1 MSASRKTVRASRR
14 PTSRPI
20 AAAVVATLA
29 AGSLAATAPA
39 HAASDASAPSHQATS
54 PSDRPKSAARRLNP
68 TESASAQAK
77 ATGQPVIIDQLT
89 GTGTQV
95 VANPD
100 GTFTRTD
107 TSMPQRVQQQGKW
120 VPIDTTLVRQPDGT
134 WAPKAA
140 VTHVAFSGGGSSTL
154 VTMRDGADKLGFS
167 WPGALPKPVI
177 SKDTATYPEVLPGVD
192 LQLTADA
199 SGYSS
204 ILVVKTP
211 KAAADPRL
219 QSLTWNTTSAN
230 LKLAA
235 TSNGGAQAT
244 DKHTGKTVFHS
255 DTALM
260 WDSTGTGQKAGGTAR
275 ARTATASEARVE
287 HTAAAKVGEHRAQ
300 VHVALKH
307 GKQLLSLDKS
317 LLTAKTTTYPI
328 YVDPEWSGRPSQ
340 LDWARISDNGW
351 NVYNSTSTS
360 GATNAREGWDNT
372 APGNGERARTYY
384 QINTSGIKGAVVSH
398 ASLYVKQLSA
408 ASCDDTP
415 AAVYGT
421 DRPAGWNSSSLYWG
435 HEPGGRTGAL
445 GTNPKSHEAGT
456 CPVKEGSNSWVSPPS
471 LEFDVTSR
479 AQSAAGGSWS
489 SMTLMVQS
497 PDMNDPYQWKQLA
510 YGGGATLS
518 VTYSYRPKL
527 KNGSGTPAIKP
538 SIVSSGKTMT
548 TTHTPTLSARAV
560 DPDLAGGSELVRIDY
575 SVYNSSGTLVG
586 QGFGPNLD
594 SKKRAR
600 YNTNGSDWTTPKLSD
615 GTYTWK
621 ATAQNAAGYWTGP
634 GSGIWTKT
642 QTFTVDTS
650 APPSP
655 TVTSSQFPAKQI
667 GAAFGDQGTFVLGNN
682 HTNNITGYL
691 FSLDATLGSTV
702 YTSSGVIHL
711 TASTKITKAN
721 IYYATSDNGPG
732 TGTSVLNGSASPA
745 FAPGV
750 VGPHTLYVKAVDQA
764 GSTSVSQ
771 TSYVFYAGTSTPTY
785 AYGDKMIS
793 GWTATNTDGT
803 TTAVPKATTTSTGGQ
818 LISQAAFSGYEFADG
833 YQAMLANKSTTSKV
847 ISGDSVTFS
856 FDIPKDGPWSFGA
869 NLTKGKDYGIYRLV
883 LDAGQSTQSTLSSG
897 FDAYNSYTTT
907 QFLNLGIPKDTSGQ
921 LLTLK
926 QGVHTLTL
934 TLTGK
939 NPSSTGYQAG
949 IDVLRLGPALT
960 CAINDTTSCL
970 NNTATSTFT
979 TTTSTADADGSGNSI
994 NSADLTSTSGWQSN
1008 KTVTVDGATVT
1019 LPKFGTGTYDNML
1032 ASGQTITLPGS
1043 GVVNTGDALVF
1054 LAFATGGAAKGTGGT
1069 ITYAKNNCVDQN
1081 NPFDQPYQ
1089 LDTVPDWLSGPAS
1102 AASLSLVH
1110 ENHSNNTQT
1119 SPTSGPKIYAIS
1131 VPLQCPGSV
1140 ISSISL
1146 PLFTNGV
1153 QAGQPS
1159 LHVLGLGLRPM
1170 TVTGSGT
1177 DAQHWVGTW
1186 ASVQDTAKV
1195 QLSSGG
1201 TAVINGG
1208 QTLRIPAHVSVGT
1221 DDGNGVRIHLSNA
1234 MGTTPVTFDAASIA
1248 LQDTTAGGATAA
1260 AAPTRLTFGTAA
1272 SASVTIPAGGDATS
1286 NPVTLPVTQQAT
1298 VLVSLQV
1305 HGSMS
1310 AMPGHAVAQTPV
1322 WASTDA
1328 ANHTNDTGGSNYTQT
1343 TDTGLPYLAG
1353 IDVTTPTY
1361 SATSTPTGSL
1371 VLYGDQSINGDTAG
1385 KSNSP
1390 YHLSDA
1396 ITDALVSDTNG
1407 DNSVDYGVLNA
1418 GTNST
1423 SLSNNLLPQITNSAT
1438 PTNVLNP
1445 LDRNVLA
1452 QGNVRTVLV
1461 STGAADL
1468 LNCTSDANTCA
1479 TNVENGLASL
1489 NSQLSAYYTDDSQTY
1504 DANNLPITQNSN
1516 ITVYLATIPP
1526 FTASHPGTAT
1536 QESAREQVNNYLL
1549 ESLRTQVVDF
1559 AAAVSTDGNA
1569 TSSTVKAADLSGGN
1583 PSNAYYT
1590 DLAGRYLNDTNT
1602 VVDIAPNL
1610 IVPLATGSDTPEDGW
1625 ELATDG
1631 TDSNGDN
1638 PLTTVGG
1645 ATFSADGPDAVNA
1658 GAGTA
1663 SFDGSTGFLESD
1675 HTAVN
1680 TSGDYTISAWVKINS
1695 DVGATAICQGT
1706 SQHQAFYIGYDSGNK
1721 GWMFQTTTTN
1731 DADANFPTA
1740 EGDSNT
1746 AAVGTWAHLLV
1757 TYTAPVDGD
1766 SSTGVMSLY
1775 QNGTLM
1781 GTATN
1786 LTPQYDSSMPLTIGG
1801 CVNSVDATTP
1811 YAAFPGSVAD
1821 VHTYPYAM
1829 PTDQA
1834 STDSVIVPMG
1844 WDNGMPEDEWKLAT
1858 SGTDT
1863 AALNPF
1869 TASGSATY
1877 GTDTPTGMAGSIA
1890 FDGNTGFL
1898 KSKQSAVNT
1907 HGDYTVSAWVKI
1919 NSALGTTAVCQGT
1932 TQHQAFYLSY
1942 DKPSKAWMFQ
1952 TTTTNDENSDF
1963 PTAEGEPNT
1972 GPIGTWTHLV
1982 AAYRAPI
1989 TGKSG
1994 TGSMALY
2001 QNGTLMGTATNLSP
2015 QYDSSMPLTI
2025 GGCVNSAAATT
2036 PYLAFPGSVA
2046 DVHVYP
2052 RTLSATE
2059 VGALH

>member
-1 MSASRKTVRASRR
+1 MT
-14 PTSRPI
+14 
-20 AAAVVATLA
+20 
-29 AGSLAATAPA
+29 
-39 HAASDASAPSHQATS
+39 
-54 PSDRPKSAARRLNP
+54 
-68 TESASAQAK
+68 
-77 ATGQPVIIDQLT
+77 IDQLT
-89 GTGTQV
+89 DTGTQV

-107 TSMPQRVQQQGKW
+107 SSMPQRVRQQGKW
-120 VPIDTTLVRQPDGT
+120 VPVDTSLVRRANGT

-140 VTHVAFSGGGSSTL
+140 VTDVAFSGGGSGAL
-154 VTMRDGADKLGFS
+154 VTLHSGADRLGFS
-167 WPGALPKPVI
+167 WPGALPDPVV
-177 SKDTATYPEVLPGVD
+177 SGDTATYPEVFPGVD

-204 ILVVKTP
+204 ILVLKTP

-219 QSLTWNTTSAN
+219 QSLAWKTTSAN
-230 LKLAA
+230 LKLAT
-235 TSNGGAQAT
+235 TSNGGVQAT
-244 DKHTGKTVFHS
+244 DKTTGKTVFHS

-260 WDSTGTGQKAGGTAR
+260 WDSTGGGQKAGATAL
-275 ARTATASEARVE
+275 ARTAITSAARAE
-287 HTAAAKVGEHRAQ
+287 HAAAAKVGKHRAQ
-300 VHVALKH
+300 VHVTLKD
-307 GKQLLSLDKS
+307 GKQLLGLDKS
-317 LLTAKTTTYPI
+317 LLTSKTTTYPV

-351 NVYNSTSTS
+351 NVYNSTSTT
-360 GATNAREGWDNT
+360 GATNAREGWDNNT
-372 APGNGERARTYY
+372 PGNGERARTYY

-408 ASCDDTP
+408 ASCSDTP

-421 DRPAGWNSSSLYWG
+421 DRPAGWSSSSLYWG
-435 HEPGGRTGAL
+435 HEPGGRTSAL
-445 GTNPKSHEAGT
+445 GTNPVSHEAGT
-456 CPVKEGSNSWVSPPS
+456 CPVTNGANSWVSPPS
-471 LEFDVTSR
+471 LEFNVTSR
-479 AQSAAGGSWS
+479 AVSAAAGSWS

-497 PDMNDPYQWKQLA
+497 PNMNDATQWKQLA

-527 KNGSGTPAIKP
+527 KNGTGTPAIKP

-560 DPDLAGGSELVRIDY
+560 DPDLAGGSELLRIEY
-575 SVYNSSGTLVG
+575 NVYNSSGTLVH

-600 YNTNGSDWTTPKLSD
+600 YNTNGSDWTTPSLPD

-621 ATAQNAAGYWTGP
+621 ATAQNAAGYWAGT
-634 GSGIWTKT
+634 GSGTWTKT

-702 YTSSGVIHL
+702 YTSSGVTHL
-711 TASTKITKAN
+711 IAGTKIAQGK

-732 TGTSVLNGSASPA
+732 TGASVINGSASPA

-750 VGPHTLYVKAVDQA
+750 VGPHTLYAKAVDQA

-771 TSYVFYAGTSTPTY
+771 TAYAFYAGTSTPAY

-803 TTAVPKATTTSTGGQ
+803 TVAVPKATTTSAGGQ
-818 LISQAAFSGYEFADG
+818 LVSQAAGSGYEFADG
-833 YQAMLANKSTTSKV
+833 YQAMLANKTSTSKV
-847 ISGDSVTFS
+847 VSGDSATFS
-856 FDIPKDGPWSFGA
+856 FDVPKDGPWSFGA
-869 NLTKGKDYGIYRLV
+869 NLTKGKDYGIYHLV
-883 LDAGQSTQSTLSSG
+883 LDAGKSTQSTLISG

-907 QFLNLGIPKDTSGQ
+907 QFVNLGIPKVGSQ
-921 LLTLK
+921 LLTLN

-934 TLTGK
+934 TLSGK
-939 NPSSTGYQAG
+939 NPGSSGYQAG
-949 IDVLRLGPALT
+949 IDVLRLGSALT
-960 CAINDTTSCL
+960 CAINATSACR

-979 TTTSTADADGSGNSI
+979 TTTSPADADGSGNSI
-994 NSADLTSTSGWQSN
+994 NSADLTTMSGWQSD
-1008 KTVTVDGATVT
+1008 KTVTVDGATIT

-1043 GVVNTGDALVF
+1043 GVVNTGDAVVF
-1054 LAFATGGAAKGTGGT
+1054 LAFSTGGPAKGTKGT
-1069 ITYAKNNCVDQN
+1069 LTYAKDNCLSGDPADQ
-1081 NPFDQPYQ
+1081 DYQ

-1102 AASLSLVH
+1102 GASITLVH
-1110 ENHSNNTQT
+1110 ENHSNNTQN
-1119 SPTSGPKIYAIS
+1119 SPASGPKIYAIS

-1153 QAGQPS
+1153 QAGQPA
-1159 LHVLGLGLRPM
+1159 LHVLGLGVRPM
-1170 TVTGSGT
+1170 ALTGSGPS
-1177 DAQHWVGTW
+1177 AKHWVGTW

-1195 QLSSGG
+1195 QLSSGSS
-1201 TAVINGG
+1201 AIVNG

-1221 DDGNGVRIHLSNA
+1221 DDGTGVRIHLSNA
-1234 MGTTPVTFDAASIA
+1234 MGTTPVTFDAASVA
-1248 LQDTTAGGATAA
+1248 LQDPPTGGAAAA
-1260 AAPTRLTFGTAA
+1260 AAPTALAFGG

-1286 NPVTLPVTQQAT
+1286 DPVTLAVAQQAT

-1305 HGSMS
+1305 HGSAP
-1310 AMPGHAVAQTPV
+1310 AMPGHATAQTPV
-1322 WASTDA
+1322 WTSDA
-1328 ANHTNDTGGSNYTQT
+1328 ANRTADTAATHFTQT
-1343 TDTGLPYLAG
+1343 TYTGLPYLAG
-1353 IDVTTPTY
+1353 IDVTTPT
-1361 SATSTPTGSL
+1361 ATPTGSL
-1371 VLYGDQSINGDTAG
+1371 VLYGDQSVNADTA
-1385 KSNSP
+1385 NSDGQH
-1390 YHLSDA
+1390 HLSDA
-1396 ITDALVSDTNG
+1396 ITSALISDSNG

-1418 GTNST
+1418 GTNSS
-1423 SLSNNLLPQITNSAT
+1423 SLSNNLLPQITNSTT
-1438 PTNVLNP
+1438 PKNALNP
-1445 LDRNVLA
+1445 VDRNVLA

-1461 STGAADL
+1461 STGTADL
-1468 LNCTSDANTCA
+1468 LNCTSDASTCA

-1489 NSQLSAYYTDDSQTY
+1489 NSQLSWYSTDDSQTY
-1504 DANNLPITQNSN
+1504 DTSGQPITQNSN

-1526 FTASHPGTAT
+1526 FTAAHPGTAT
-1536 QESAREQVNNYLL
+1536 QESAREQVNSYLL
-1549 ESLRTQVVDF
+1549 DNFPSQVINF
-1559 AAAVSTDGNA
+1559 AAAVSTDGTA
-1569 TSSTVKAADLSGGN
+1569 TSSTVKAADLSGSS
-1583 PSNAYYT
+1583 PANAYYT
-1590 DLAGRYLNDTNT
+1590 DLADQYLKDTNT
-1602 VVDIAPNL
+1602 MIGIAPNL
-1610 IVPLATGSDTPEDGW
+1610 VVPLATGSDTPEDGW
-1625 ELATDG
+1625 ELATNG
-1631 TDSNGDN
+1631 SDSNGDN
-1638 PLTTVGG
+1638 PLTALGD

-1658 GAGTA
+1658 GTGTA
-1663 SFDGSTGFLESD
+1663 SFDGKTGFLESD

-1695 DVGATAICQGT
+1695 AVDATAICQGT
-1706 SQHQAFYIGYDSGNK
+1706 SQHQALYIGYDSGNK

-1731 DADANFPTA
+1731 DASADFPTA

-1746 AAVGTWAHLLV
+1746 GAIGTWAHLLV

-1766 SSTGVMSLY
+1766 SNTGMMSIY
-1775 QNGTLM
+1775 QNGSLM

-1786 LTPQYDSSMPLTIGG
+1786 LTPQYDSSLPLTIGG
-1801 CVNSVDATTP
+1801 CVNAGDASAP

-1829 PTDQA
+1829 QA
-1834 STDSVIVPMG
+1834 SQASANSVIVPAG
-1844 WDNGMPEDEWKLAT
+1844 WDNGMPEDEWKLAANG
-1858 SGTDT
+1858 SDT
-1863 AALNPF
+1863 ASLNPL
-1869 TASGSATY
+1869 TASGSATF
-1877 GTDTPTGMAGSIA
+1877 GTDAPSGGAGSVA
-1890 FDGNTGFL
+1890 FDGSTGFL

-1907 HGDYTVSAWVKI
+1907 ASDYTVSAWVKI

-1932 TQHQAFYLSY
+1932 TQHQAFYISY
-1942 DKPSKAWMFQ
+1942 DKPSGAWMFQ

-1963 PTAEGEPNT
+1963 PTAEGDPNT

-1982 AAYRAPI
+1982 AAYRAPVA
-1989 TGKSG
+1989 GKPG

-2015 QYDSSMPLTI
+2015 QYDSSLPLTI
-2025 GGCVNSAAATT
+2025 GGCVNSAAATS

-2046 DVHVYP
+2046 DVHAYP

>member
-1 MSASRKTVRASRR
+1 MTVDS
-14 PTSRPI
+14 
-20 AAAVVATLA
+20 
-29 AGSLAATAPA
+29 
-39 HAASDASAPSHQATS
+39 
-54 PSDRPKSAARRLNP
+54 
-68 TESASAQAK
+68 
-77 ATGQPVIIDQLT
+77 LT
-89 GTGTQV
+89 GSGTEV

-107 TSMPQRVQQQGKW
+107 SSMPQRVQQQGKW
-120 VPIDTTLVRQPDGT
+120 VPIDTTLVRQTDGT

-140 VTHVAFSGGGSSTL
+140 VTHVVFSAGGSGAL
-154 VTMRDGADKLGFS
+154 VTMHDGADTLGFS
-167 WPGALPKPVI
+167 WPGALPRPVI
-177 SKDTATYPEVLPGVD
+177 SKDTATYPEVLPGID

-219 QSLTWNTTSAN
+219 QGLAWNTTSTN
-230 LKLAA
+230 LKLAT
-235 TSNGGAQAT
+235 TSDGGAQAT

-260 WDSTGTGQKAGGTAR
+260 WDSAGQKTGSAAR
-275 ARTATASEARVE
+275 ARTATVAAARAE
-287 HTAAAKVGEHRAQ
+287 HTAAARVGRHRAR
-300 VHVALKH
+300 VRVTLKH
-307 GKQLLSLDKS
+307 GKQLLGLDKS
-317 LLTAKTTTYPI
+317 LLTAKTTTYPV

-360 GATNAREGWDNT
+360 GATNAREGWDNS

-408 ASCDDTP
+408 ASCSDTP

-435 HEPGGRTGAL
+435 HEPGGRTAAL

-456 CPVKEGSNSWVSPPS
+456 CPVTDGANSWVSPPS

-497 PDMNDPYQWKQLA
+497 PDMNDATQWKQLA

-527 KNGSGTPAIKP
+527 KNGTGTPAIKP

-560 DPDLAGGSELVRIDY
+560 DPDLAGGSELVRVDY
-575 SVYNSSGTLVG
+575 NVYNSSGTLVG

-600 YNTNGSDWTTPKLSD
+600 YNTNGSDWTTPSLPD

-621 ATAQNAAGYWTGP
+621 ATAQNAAGYWAGT
-634 GSGIWTKT
+634 GSGLWTKT

-702 YTSSGVIHL
+702 YSSSGVIHL
-711 TASTKITKAN
+711 TPGAKITQGQ
-721 IYYATSDNGPG
+721 IYYATSDNGHG
-732 TGTSVLNGSASPA
+732 TGTSAINGSASPV

-750 VGPHTLYVKAVDQA
+750 VGPHTLYAKAVDQA
-764 GSTSVSQ
+764 GSTSISQ
-771 TSYVFYAGTSTPTY
+771 TAYAFYAGTSAPTY

-833 YQAMLANKSTTSKV
+833 YQAMLSNKSTTSKV
-847 ISGDSVTFS
+847 VSGDSATFS

-869 NLTKGKDYGIYRLV
+869 NLTKAKDYGIYHLI
-883 LDAGQSTQSTLSSG
+883 LDAGKSTQSTLISG

-907 QFLNLGIPKDTSGQ
+907 QFLNLGIPKDANGQ
-921 LLTLK
+921 LLTLN

-934 TLTGK
+934 TVSGK
-939 NPSSTGYQAG
+939 NPGSTGYQAG
-949 IDVLRLGPALT
+949 IDVLRLGPALA
-960 CAINDTTSCL
+960 CAVNATSSCL

-994 NSADLTSTSGWQSN
+994 NSADLTSTAGWQSN
-1008 KTVTVDGATVT
+1008 KTVTVDGATVA

-1043 GVVNTGDALVF
+1043 GVVNTGDAVVF
-1054 LAFATGGAAKGTGGT
+1054 LAFATGGAARGATGT

-1081 NPFDQPYQ
+1081 NAVDQAYR

-1102 AASLSLVH
+1102 AASITLVH

-1119 SPTSGPKIYAIS
+1119 SPSSGPKVYAVS
-1131 VPLQCPGSV
+1131 VPLECPGSV
-1140 ISSISL
+1140 ISSVSL

-1153 QAGQPS
+1153 QAGQPT
-1159 LHVLGLGLRPM
+1159 LHVLGLGVRPM
-1170 TVTGSGT
+1170 TVTGSGSS
-1177 DAQHWVGTW
+1177 AKHWVGTW
-1186 ASVQDTAKV
+1186 SSVQDTAKV
-1195 QLSSGG
+1195 QLSSGS
-1201 TAVINGG
+1201 TASVNG
-1208 QTLRIPAHVSVGT
+1208 QTLRIPAHVSIGT
-1221 DDGNGVRIHLSNA
+1221 DDDGRGVRIHLSNA
-1234 MGTTPVTFDAASIA
+1234 MGTTPVTFDAASVA

-1260 AAPTRLTFGTAA
+1260 VTPTTVTFGGSGAI
-1272 SASVTIPAGGDATS
+1272 TIPAGADATS
-1286 NPVTLPVTQQAT
+1286 DSVSLPVAQQT
-1298 VLVSLQV
+1298 TLLVSLQV
-1305 HGSMS
+1305 HGSVS

-1322 WASTDA
+1322 WTSDA
-1328 ANHTNDTGGSNYTQT
+1328 ANRTGDTTAGNYTQT
-1343 TDTGLPYLAG
+1343 TYTGLPYLAG
-1353 IDVTTPTY
+1353 IDVTTPN
-1361 SATSTPTGSL
+1361 SAPTGSL
-1371 VLYGDQSINGDTAG
+1371 VLYGDQTINGDTASG
-1385 KSNSP
+1385 DGQH
-1390 YHLSDA
+1390 HLSDA
-1396 ITDALVSDTNG
+1396 ITNALVGDTNG
-1407 DNSVDYGVLNA
+1407 DNSVDYGILNA

-1423 SLSNNLLPQITNSAT
+1423 SLSNNLLPQITNSTT
-1438 PTNVLNP
+1438 PESALNP
-1445 LDRNVLA
+1445 LDRNVLT
-1452 QGNVRTVLV
+1452 QGNVRTVLL

-1468 LNCTSDANTCA
+1468 LNCTGSADTCA
-1479 TNVENGLASL
+1479 TNVENGLAAL
-1489 NSQLSAYYTDDSQTY
+1489 NSQVTWYNTDDSQTMVNGQY
-1504 DANNLPITQNSN
+1504 ITQNAN
-1516 ITVYLATIPP
+1516 ITAYFATIPP
-1526 FTASHPGTAT
+1526 FTAAHPGTAT
-1536 QESAREQVNNYLL
+1536 QEAAREQVNDFLL
-1549 ESLRTQVVDF
+1549 NNFPSQVIDF
-1559 AAAVSTDGNA
+1559 AAAVSTDGTA
-1569 TSSTVKAADLSGGN
+1569 QSSSVKAADLTNGN
-1583 PSNAYYT
+1583 PSNAYYA
-1590 DLAGRYLNDTNT
+1590 DLASRYVSDTNT
-1602 VVDIAPNL
+1602 VVSIAPNL
-1610 IVPLATGSDTPEDGW
+1610 IVPLATGSDTPEDDW

-1638 PLTTVGG
+1638 PSTAVGG
-1645 ATFSADGPDAVNA
+1645 TTFSTDGPDAVNA
-1658 GAGTA
+1658 GAGAA

-1675 HTAVN
+1675 HTAVD

-1695 DVGATAICQGT
+1695 NVGATAICQGT

-1731 DADANFPTA
+1731 DAGAAFPTA

-1746 AAVGTWAHLLV
+1746 GAVGTWAHLLV

-1766 SSTGVMSLY
+1766 SNTGVMSIY

-1781 GTATN
+1781 GTASN
-1786 LTPQYDSSMPLTIGG
+1786 LTPQYDSAMPLTIGG
-1801 CVNSVDATTP
+1801 CVNSPDATTP

-1829 PTDQA
+1829 QA
-1834 STDSVIVPMG
+1834 SQASAGSVIVPMG
-1844 WDNGMPEDEWKLAT
+1844 WGNGMPEDEWKLAAN
-1858 SGTDT
+1858 GNDT
-1863 AALNPF
+1863 AALNLF
-1869 TASGSATY
+1869 TASGSAAF
-1877 GTDTPTGMAGSIA
+1877 GTDAPSGATGSVA

-1907 HGDYTVSAWVKI
+1907 LGDYTVSTWVKI

-1942 DKPSKAWMFQ
+1942 DKASKAWMFQ

-1963 PTAEGEPNT
+1963 PTAEGDANT
-1972 GPIGTWTHLV
+1972 APVGTWTHLV
-1982 AAYRAPI
+1982 AAYRAPVA
-1989 TGKSG
+1989 GNSSS
-1994 TGSMALY
+1994 GSMALY

-2025 GGCVNSAAATT
+2025 GGCVNSASATS

-2046 DVHVYP
+2046 DVHVFP

>member
-1 MSASRKTVRASRR
+1 M
-14 PTSRPI
+14 
-20 AAAVVATLA
+20 A
-29 AGSLAATAPA
+29 AGSMAATAPA
-39 HAASDASAPSHQATS
+39 YATTSAPTPSRQAAS
-54 PSDRPKSAARRLNP
+54 PSDRPESSATRLNP

-77 ATGQPVIIDQLT
+77 ATGQPVTIGQLT

-120 VPIDTTLVRQPDGT
+120 VPIDTTLLRQSDGT

-140 VTHVAFSGGGSSTL
+140 ITHVTFSDGGSSTL
-154 VTMRDGADKLGFS
+154 VTMHDGADKLGFS
-167 WPGALPKPVI
+167 WPGTLPKPIV

-204 ILVVKTP
+204 ILVIKTS

-219 QSLTWNTTSAN
+219 QRLALNTTSAN

-235 TSNGGAQAT
+235 TSNGGARAT

-260 WDSTGTGQKAGGTAR
+260 WDSTGQKTGATAR
-275 ARTATASEARVE
+275 ARIATVPAARAE
-287 HTAAAKVGEHRAQ
+287 HTAAAKVGRHRAQ
-300 VHVALKH
+300 VHVTLKP
-307 GKQLLSLDKS
+307 GKQLLGLNTS
-317 LLTAKTTTYPI
+317 LLTAKTTTYPV

-351 NVYNSTSTS
+351 NVYNSTSTT
-360 GATNAREGWDNT
+360 GATNAREGWDNNT
-372 APGNGERARTYY
+372 PGNGERARTYY

-408 ASCDDTP
+408 ASCSDTP

-421 DRPAGWNSSSLYWG
+421 DRPAGWGSSSLYWG
-435 HEPGGRTGAL
+435 HEPTVRTDSL
-445 GTNPKSHEAGT
+445 GTTNPKSHEAGT
-456 CPVKEGSNSWVSPPS
+456 CPVTDGANSWVSPPA

-479 AQSAAGGSWS
+479 AQSAAGSSWS

-497 PDMNDPYQWKQLA
+497 PDMNDAYQWKQLA
-510 YGGGATLS
+510 YGGGASMS

-527 KNGSGTPAIKP
+527 KNGTGTPTIKP

-560 DPDLAGGSELVRIDY
+560 NPDLAGGSELVRVDY
-575 SVYNSSGTLVG
+575 QVFNSSGTLVG
-586 QGFGPNLD
+586 QGYGPNLD

-600 YNTNGSDWTTPKLSD
+600 YNTNGSDWTTPRLPD

-621 ATAQNAAGYWTGP
+621 ATAQNAAGYWAGT

-650 APPSP
+650 APPAP

-682 HTNNITGYL
+682 HTNNVTGYL
-691 FSLDATLGSTV
+691 FSLDATLSNTV

-711 TASTKITKAN
+711 VAGTKITKGN

-732 TGTSVLNGSASPA
+732 TGTSAINGSASPS
-745 FAPGV
+745 FAPGST
-750 VGPHTLYVKAVDQA
+750 GPHTLYAKAVDQA
-764 GSTSVSQ
+764 GSTSISQ
-771 TSYVFYAGTSTPTY
+771 TAYAFYAGTSTPTY

-793 GWTATNTDGT
+793 SWTATNTDGT
-803 TTAVPKATTTSTGGQ
+803 TTVVPKATTTSTGGQ
-818 LISQAAFSGYEFADG
+818 VVSQPAYSGYEFADG
-833 YQAMLANKSTTSKV
+833 YQAMLGNKTTTSKV
-847 ISGDSVTFS
+847 VSGDSATFS

-869 NLTKGKDYGIYRLV
+869 NLTKGKDYGIYHLV
-883 LDAGQSTQSTLSSG
+883 LDAGQSTQSTLISG

-907 QFLNLGIPKDTSGQ
+907 QFLNLGTPKDTNGQ
-921 LLTLK
+921 LLTLR

-939 NPSSTGYQAG
+939 NPSSAGYQAG
-949 IDVLRLGPALT
+949 VDVLRLGPALT
-960 CAINDTTSCL
+960 CAINDATSCL

-1008 KTVTVDGATVT
+1008 KTVTVDGATIT

-1081 NPFDQPYQ
+1081 NPFEQTYQ

-1119 SPTSGPKIYAIS
+1119 SPSSGPKIYAVS

-1140 ISSISL
+1140 ISSITL

-1153 QAGQPS
+1153 QAGQPT
-1159 LHVLGLGLRPM
+1159 LHILGLGLRPM
-1170 TVTGSGT
+1170 TLTGGSSP
-1177 DAQHWVGTW
+1177 QHWVGTW

-1195 QLSSGG
+1195 QLSSGSA
-1201 TAVINGG
+1201 AVINGG

-1234 MGTTPVTFDAASIA
+1234 MGTTPVTFDAASVA
-1248 LQDTTAGGATAA
+1248 LQDTTAGGATADK
-1260 AAPTRLTFGTAA
+1260 APTPLTFGTSS
-1272 SASVTIPAGGDATS
+1272 SASVTIPAGGDVTS

-1298 VLVSLQV
+1298 ILVSLHV
-1305 HGSMS
+1305 PGSMS

-1322 WASTDA
+1322 WASTDT
-1328 ANHTNDTGGSNYTQT
+1328 ANHTGDTAATNYTQT
-1343 TDTGLPYLAG
+1343 TYTGLPYLAG
-1353 IDVTTPTY
+1353 IDVTTPT
-1361 SATSTPTGSL
+1361 SAPTGSV
-1371 VLYGDQSINGDTAG
+1371 VLYGDQSVNGDTAAG
-1385 KSNSP
+1385 SDSP

-1396 ITDALVSDTNG
+1396 ITDALVNDTNG

-1418 GTNST
+1418 GTNSS
-1423 SLSNNLLPQITNSAT
+1423 SLSNNLLPQITNSTT
-1438 PTNVLNP
+1438 PENALNP
-1445 LDRNVLA
+1445 VDRNVLA

-1468 LNCTSDANTCA
+1468 LNCTSNANTCA
-1479 TNVENGLASL
+1479 SNVENGLASL
-1489 NSQLSAYYTDDSQTY
+1489 NSQLSWYNTDDSQTGV
-1504 DANNLPITQNSN
+1504 TQYSN

-1526 FTASHPGTAT
+1526 FTAAHPGTAT
-1536 QESAREQVNNYLL
+1536 QESARELVNRSLL
-1549 ESLRTQVVDF
+1549 DNSTQVIDF

-1569 TSSTVKAADLSGGN
+1569 TSPTVKAADLSGGN

-1590 DLAGRYLNDTNT
+1590 DLAAQYLNDTNT
-1602 VVDIAPNL
+1602 VVGIPPNL
-1610 IVPLATGSDTPEDGW
+1610 IVPLATGSDTPEDNW

-1631 TDSNGDN
+1631 TDSNTDN
-1638 PLTTVGG
+1638 PLTTIGG
-1645 ATFSADGPDAVNA
+1645 ATFSSSRPNAVNA
-1658 GAGTA
+1658 GAGSA

-1675 HTAVN
+1675 HTAVD

-1706 SQHQAFYIGYDSGNK
+1706 SQHQALYIGYDSGNK

-1731 DADANFPTA
+1731 DADADFPTA

-1746 AAVGTWAHLLV
+1746 GAIGTWAHLLV

-1766 SSTGVMSLY
+1766 TSTGVMSLY

-1801 CVNSVDATTP
+1801 CVNSPDATTP

-1829 PTDQA
+1829 ASSQA
-1834 STDSVIVPMG
+1834 SATSVIVPTG
-1844 WDNGMPEDEWKLAT
+1844 WENGMPEDEWKLAANG
-1858 SGTDT
+1858 SDT
-1863 AALNPF
+1863 ATLNPL

-1877 GTDTPTGMAGSIA
+1877 GTDAPSGMAGSVT

-1907 HGDYTVSAWVKI
+1907 LGDYTVSAWVKI

-1942 DKPSKAWMFQ
+1942 DKASSAWMFQ
-1952 TTTTNDENSDF
+1952 TTTTNDENTDF
-1963 PTAEGEPNT
+1963 PTAEGDNNSA
-1972 GPIGTWTHLV
+1972 PIGTWTHLV
-1982 AAYRAPI
+1982 AAFRAPVAGRSN
-1989 TGKSG
+1989 TGN
-1994 TGSMALY
+1994 MALY
-2001 QNGTLMGTATNLSP
+2001 QNGTLVGTATNLSP

-2025 GGCVNSAAATT
+2025 GGCVNSASATT